1 MGSWISYGLGLEV
14 VPASA
19 RALFTR
25 AAMMLARLEAGPA
38 DVVDRGVHTAGLR
51 SHCRKGLGSVE
62 PFANEAIELTGLGGA
77 SVTDGIGIGI
87 GPGRGAIKGYTP
99 DVSHNSVKD

>member
-1 MGSWISYGLGLEV
+1 MLKDV
-14 VPASA
+14 AAS

-25 AAMMLARLEAGPA
+25 VAMMLSKLEAGPA

-62 PFANEAIELTGLGGA
+62 PFATEVAKLT
-77 SVTDGIGIGI
+77 D
-87 GPGRGAIKGYTP
+87 
-99 DVSHNSVKD
+99 